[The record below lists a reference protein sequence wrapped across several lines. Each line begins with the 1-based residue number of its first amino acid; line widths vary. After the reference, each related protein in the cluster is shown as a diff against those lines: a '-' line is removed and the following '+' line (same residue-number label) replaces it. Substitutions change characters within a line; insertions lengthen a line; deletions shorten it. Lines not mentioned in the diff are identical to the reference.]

1 MSSRLTSKNVLLI
14 RLSAIGDIVM
24 ASGLPQSIKASN
36 PEVKV
41 TWLVEATYGSLVQ
54 HHPYVDN
61 VILWPRHEW
70 QSLLKQHRYLSLLK
84 AILAFK
90 AQLRYENF
98 DCVIDAQG
106 LLKSA
111 VLGWLSGAEK
121 RIGFYSK
128 EKSHWLYTQALAKRT
143 SNQISSE
150 YRQLAECFG
159 NAHYILMMEQ
169 SSRDK
174 LTATYTLN
182 KHSIADKF
190 IALAPF
196 TTRPQK
202 HWLNEHWFTLIN
214 TLRKQSSL
222 PIVILGGPNDEAA
235 GNELTQKHSLVYSMA
250 GKLTL
255 SQSAFVVSQS
265 QLVIGVDTGLTH
277 MGIAQQRPTIA
288 LFGSTCPYTITDN
301 PTSHV
306 IYKPLSCSPCKRR
319 PTCNGTFDCMASIS
333 PEDVF
338 QVAKEYL

>member
-1 MSSRLTSKNVLLI
+1 MSSRLTSTHVLLV

-24 ASGLPQSIKASN
+24 ASGLPQSIKAAN
-36 PEVKV
+36 PDVKI
-41 TWLVEATYGSLVQ
+41 TWLVEAPYGSLVR

-70 QSLLKQHRYLSLLK
+70 QTLFKQHRYLSLVK

-90 AQLRYENF
+90 AQLRYEKF

-111 VLGWLSGAEK
+111 VLGWLSGAQK

-128 EKSHWLYTQALAKRT
+128 EKSHWFYTQVLTKNI
-143 SNQISSE
+143 SDNISSE
-150 YRQLAECFG
+150 YRQLAEYCG
-159 NAHYILMMEQ
+159 DSSYTLVMEQ
-169 SSRDK
+169 SASDK
-174 LTATYTLN
+174 LTASHILSNYGLTE
-182 KHSIADKF
+182 KF

-202 HWLNEHWFTLIN
+202 HWQNEHWLTLIN
-214 TLRKQSSL
+214 ILQKQSNM
-222 PIVILGGPNDEAA
+222 PIVILGGPNDEAT
-235 GNELTQKHSLVYSMA
+235 GNELGRGNTLVYSMA

-255 SQSAFVVSQS
+255 SQSAYVISQS

-277 MGIAQQRPTIA
+277 MGIAQQRPTVA

-306 IYKPLSCSPCKRR
+306 IYKALSCAPCKRR
-319 PTCNGTFDCMASIS
+319 PTCNGAFDCMANIR